1 MAQPSERRK
10 ITAKGILLPSEWD
23 DKGSILAL
31 TFFTHDEDEYLVKGK
46 GMMPELMAV
55 LRQELVIEGYL
66 KWEEGQKM
74 LQITAFSP
82 FGIL

>member
-1 MAQPSERRK
+1 MVHPSERRI

-31 TFFTHDEDEYLVKGK
+31 TFFTHDEDEYLVKGNE
-46 GMMPELMAV
+46 MMPELLAV

-66 KWEEGQKM
+66 RWEDGQRM
-74 LQITAFSP
+74 VQITAFSP
-82 FGIL
+82 YGIV